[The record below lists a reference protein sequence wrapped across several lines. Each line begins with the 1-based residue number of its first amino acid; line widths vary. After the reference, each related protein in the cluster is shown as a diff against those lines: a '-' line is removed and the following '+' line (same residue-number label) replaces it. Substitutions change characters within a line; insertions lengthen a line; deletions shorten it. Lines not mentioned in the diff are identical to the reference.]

1 MYEGIQ
7 HMTPPP
13 NRTGFRPPD
22 LLRALLDHFRRRAT
36 TRPPGTDPTPVW
48 FRLLS
53 GTHTFELG
61 FCYGKLVTL
70 TGTVTHCSINYPLN
84 GRTEY
89 NIEVDV
95 HHTPPITT
103 TAPWKVHPPV
113 LLMIDGMPPSLE
125 VIDWDY
131 DDAVGRKTFR
141 VRFYV

>member
-1 MYEGIQ
+1 
-7 HMTPPP
+7 MTPPP

-22 LLRALLDHFRRRAT
+22 LLRALLDHFRRRVA
-36 TRPPGTDPTPVW
+36 TRPPGTEPPIW
-48 FRLLS
+48 ERLIA
-53 GTHTFELG
+53 GTHIFELG
-61 FCYGKLVTL
+61 FSHGKLVTL